1 MSHISEFSK
10 CPKCRKQFLKKS
22 SSHTPEFGKEYF
34 CHNCHEYFGILELV
48 HHWGYDVADLY
59 SDEWKK
65 APHFIGTS
73 SMMEYYSTISKIS
86 NYRDWK
92 SNTVSDLYEGDWY
105 SARQRNDGYEVVN
118 EMLQGVDAW
127 NDYTDLMQTQEYAL
141 QRGLQ

>member
-34 CHNCHEYFGILELV
+34 CHNCHEYFGILELT
-48 HHWGYDVADLY
+48 HHWGYDVADLH

-65 APHFIGTS
+65 APKMFIIF
-73 SMMEYYSTISKIS
+73 E
-86 NYRDWK
+86 DWK

-105 SARQRNDGYEVVN
+105 SARQRNESYEVVN

-127 NDYTDLMQTQEYAL
+127 DNYDDYEDYDVYADLMQTQEYAL

>member
-48 HHWGYDVADLY
+48 YHWGYDVADLY
-59 SDEWKK
+59 SDEWVEVPKM
-65 APHFIGTS
+65 FIVF
-73 SMMEYYSTISKIS
+73 EA
-86 NYRDWK
+86 WK

-105 SARQRNDGYEVVN
+105 SARQRNESYEVVN

-127 NDYTDLMQTQEYAL
+127 DNYDDYEDYDIYADLMQTQEYAL